1 MKKKII
7 ILVVVILSIIL
18 VAFTFI
24 LFTSVKK
31 DLKIE
36 SSLTK
41 EVTELNLLI
50 ENNDNS
56 NINTR
61 LNTITTSGDYV
72 LVEKAAKN
80 YLKDKEKLF
89 KEMYEI
95 LDNSDNIENLL
106 MIDNIKTDGKEFT
119 NTISL
124 INNTGG
130 KLTKLR
136 DEYQSLTSKEK
147 IESYLTKKLREDD
160 YYNDYYLNELMA
172 DMMNNQKNLDAIN
185 EYLATVSKLKD
196 IFTFLREN
204 KDNWNLENDKIMFNS
219 ETLYNY
225 YEGLLTGI
233 SDYKINNM

>member
-36 SSLTK
+36 SNLTK
-41 EVTELNLLI
+41 EITELNLLI

-89 KEMYEI
+89 KGMYEI

-160 YYNDYYLNELMA
+160 YYNDYYINELMA

-185 EYLATVSKLKD
+185 KYLATVSKLKD

-204 KDNWNLENDKIMFNS
+204 KDNWSLENDKIMFSS

-233 SDYKINNM
+233 SDDKINNM

>member
-106 MIDNIKTDGKEFT
+106 MIDNIKADGKEFT

-124 INNTGG
+124 INNTGS

-136 DEYQSLTSKEK
+136 DEYQSLSSREK
-147 IESYLTKKLREDD
+147 IESYLSKKLREDD
-160 YYNDYYLNELMA
+160 YYNDYYLNELMV

-185 EYLATVSKLKD
+185 KYLATVSKLKD

-204 KDNWNLENDKIMFNS
+204 KDNWNLENDKIMFSS

-233 SDYKINNM
+233 SDDKINNM

>member
-7 ILVVVILSIIL
+7 ILVVAILFIIL
-18 VAFTFI
+18 LVFTT
-24 LFTSVKK
+24 LLLTEVKK

-36 SSLTK
+36 SNLTK
-41 EVTELNLLI
+41 EITELNLLI
-50 ENNDNS
+50 ENNDTS
-56 NINTR
+56 SINKR
-61 LNTITTSGDYV
+61 LNTITTNGDYV

-106 MIDNIKTDGKEFT
+106 MIDNIKTDSKDFV
-119 NTISL
+119 NTLSL
-124 INNTGG
+124 INNTGS

-136 DEYQSLTSKEK
+136 DEYQSFTSKEK

-172 DMMNNQKNLDAIN
+172 DMTNNQKNLEIIN

-196 IFTFLREN
+196 IFSFLREN

-219 ETLYNY
+219 EALYNY

-233 SDYKINNM
+233 SDDKINNM

>member
-36 SSLTK
+36 SNLTK

-89 KEMYEI
+89 KGMYEI

-204 KDNWNLENDKIMFNS
+204 KDNWSLENDKIMFNS

-233 SDYKINNM
+233 SDDKINNM

>member
-7 ILVVVILSIIL
+7 ILVVVILFIIL
-18 VAFTFI
+18 LAFTVI

-36 SSLTK
+36 SNLTK
-41 EVTELNLLI
+41 EVAELNLLI

-56 NINTR
+56 NINKR

-124 INNTGG
+124 INNTGS

-147 IESYLTKKLREDD
+147 IESYLTKRLREDD

-196 IFTFLREN
+196 IFSFLREN

-233 SDYKINNM
+233 SDDKVNNM

>member
-36 SSLTK
+36 SNLTK

-89 KEMYEI
+89 KGMYEI

-160 YYNDYYLNELMA
+160 YYNDYYINELMA

-204 KDNWNLENDKIMFNS
+204 KDNWSLENDKIMFSS

-233 SDYKINNM
+233 SDDKINNM

>member
-233 SDYKINNM
+233 SDDKINNM

>member
-106 MIDNIKTDGKEFT
+106 MIDNIKADGKEFT

-124 INNTGG
+124 INNTGS

-136 DEYQSLTSKEK
+136 DEYQSLSSREK
-147 IESYLTKKLREDD
+147 IESYLSKKLREDD
-160 YYNDYYLNELMA
+160 YYNDYYLNELMV

-185 EYLATVSKLKD
+185 KYLATVSKLKD
-196 IFTFLREN
+196 IFSFLREN

-225 YEGLLTGI
+225 YDGLLTGI
-233 SDYKINNM
+233 SDDKINNM

>member
-18 VAFTFI
+18 LAFTVI

-36 SSLTK
+36 SNLTK
-41 EVTELNLLI
+41 EITELNLLI
-50 ENNDNS
+50 ENNDTS

-106 MIDNIKTDGKEFT
+106 MIDNIKLMEK
-119 NTISL
+119 SL
-124 INNTGG
+124 LILFLLSIIQVVN
-130 KLTKLR
+130 L
-136 DEYQSLTSKEK
+136 
-147 IESYLTKKLREDD
+147 
-160 YYNDYYLNELMA
+160 LN
-172 DMMNNQKNLDAIN
+172 
-185 EYLATVSKLKD
+185 
-196 IFTFLREN
+196 
-204 KDNWNLENDKIMFNS
+204 
-219 ETLYNY
+219 
-225 YEGLLTGI
+225 
-233 SDYKINNM
+233 

>member
-95 LDNSDNIENLL
+95 LDNSDNTENLL
-106 MIDNIKTDGKEFT
+106 MIDNIKADGKEFT

-124 INNTGG
+124 INNTGS

-136 DEYQSLTSKEK
+136 DEYQSLSSREK
-147 IESYLTKKLREDD
+147 IESYLSKKLREDD
-160 YYNDYYLNELMA
+160 YYNDYYLNELMV

-185 EYLATVSKLKD
+185 KYLATVSKLKD

-204 KDNWNLENDKIMFNS
+204 KDNWNLENDKIMFSS

-233 SDYKINNM
+233 SDDKINNM

>member
-1 MKKKII
+1 M
-7 ILVVVILSIIL
+7 
-18 VAFTFI
+18 
-24 LFTSVKK
+24 
-31 DLKIE
+31 
-36 SSLTK
+36 
-41 EVTELNLLI
+41 
-50 ENNDNS
+50 
-56 NINTR
+56 
-61 LNTITTSGDYV
+61 
-72 LVEKAAKN
+72 
-80 YLKDKEKLF
+80 KDKEKLF

-106 MIDNIKTDGKEFT
+106 MIDNIKADGKEFT

-124 INNTGG
+124 INNTGS

-136 DEYQSLTSKEK
+136 DEYQSLSSREK
-147 IESYLTKKLREDD
+147 IESYLSKKLREDD
-160 YYNDYYLNELMA
+160 YYNDYYLNELMV

-196 IFTFLREN
+196 IFSFLREN

-233 SDYKINNM
+233 SDDKINNM

>member
-1 MKKKII
+1 M
-7 ILVVVILSIIL
+7 
-18 VAFTFI
+18 
-24 LFTSVKK
+24 
-31 DLKIE
+31 
-36 SSLTK
+36 SL
-41 EVTELNLLI
+41 
-50 ENNDNS
+50 ENNDTD

-72 LVEKAAKN
+72 LVKKAAKN

-106 MIDNIKTDGKEFT
+106 MIDNIKTDSKEFV

-124 INNTGG
+124 INNTGS

-147 IESYLTKKLREDD
+147 IESYLSKKLREDD
-160 YYNDYYLNELMA
+160 YYNDYYLNELMT

-196 IFTFLREN
+196 IFTFLKEN

-219 ETLYNY
+219 EALYNY

-233 SDYKINNM
+233 SDDKINNM

>member
-1 MKKKII
+1 M
-7 ILVVVILSIIL
+7 
-18 VAFTFI
+18 
-24 LFTSVKK
+24 
-31 DLKIE
+31 
-36 SSLTK
+36 
-41 EVTELNLLI
+41 
-50 ENNDNS
+50 
-56 NINTR
+56 
-61 LNTITTSGDYV
+61 
-72 LVEKAAKN
+72 
-80 YLKDKEKLF
+80 KDKEKLF
-89 KEMYEI
+89 KEMYKI

-124 INNTGG
+124 INNTGS

-185 EYLATVSKLKD
+185 KYLATVSKLKD

-233 SDYKINNM
+233 SDDKINNM

>member
-36 SSLTK
+36 SNLTK

-124 INNTGG
+124 INNTGS

-185 EYLATVSKLKD
+185 KYLATVSKLKD
-196 IFTFLREN
+196 IFSFLREN

-219 ETLYNY
+219 EALYNY

-233 SDYKINNM
+233 SDDKVNNM

>member
-1 MKKKII
+1 M
-7 ILVVVILSIIL
+7 
-18 VAFTFI
+18 
-24 LFTSVKK
+24 
-31 DLKIE
+31 
-36 SSLTK
+36 SL
-41 EVTELNLLI
+41 
-50 ENNDNS
+50 ENNDTD

-72 LVEKAAKN
+72 LVKKAAKN

-106 MIDNIKTDGKEFT
+106 MIDNIKTDSKEFV

-124 INNTGG
+124 INNTGS

-147 IESYLTKKLREDD
+147 IESYLSKKLREDD

-196 IFTFLREN
+196 IFSFLREN

-219 ETLYNY
+219 EALYNY

-233 SDYKINNM
+233 SDDKINNM

>member
-36 SSLTK
+36 SNLTK

-89 KEMYEI
+89 KGMYEI

-160 YYNDYYLNELMA
+160 YYNDYYINELMA

-233 SDYKINNM
+233 SDDKVNNM

>member
-1 MKKKII
+1 M
-7 ILVVVILSIIL
+7 
-18 VAFTFI
+18 
-24 LFTSVKK
+24 
-31 DLKIE
+31 
-36 SSLTK
+36 
-41 EVTELNLLI
+41 
-50 ENNDNS
+50 
-56 NINTR
+56 
-61 LNTITTSGDYV
+61 
-72 LVEKAAKN
+72 
-80 YLKDKEKLF
+80 KDKEKLF

-106 MIDNIKTDGKEFT
+106 MIDNIKADGKEFT

-124 INNTGG
+124 INNTGS

-136 DEYQSLTSKEK
+136 DEYQSLTSREK

-196 IFTFLREN
+196 IFSFLREN
-204 KDNWNLENDKIMFNS
+204 KDNWNLENDKIMFSS

-233 SDYKINNM
+233 SDDKVNNM

>member
-1 MKKKII
+1 M
-7 ILVVVILSIIL
+7 
-18 VAFTFI
+18 
-24 LFTSVKK
+24 
-31 DLKIE
+31 
-36 SSLTK
+36 SL
-41 EVTELNLLI
+41 
-50 ENNDNS
+50 ENNDTD

-72 LVEKAAKN
+72 LVKKAAKN

-106 MIDNIKTDGKEFT
+106 MIDNIKTDSKEFV

-124 INNTGG
+124 INNTGS

-147 IESYLTKKLREDD
+147 IESYLSKKLREDD

-185 EYLATVSKLKD
+185 KYLATVSKLKD
-196 IFTFLREN
+196 IFTFLKEN

-219 ETLYNY
+219 EALYNY

-233 SDYKINNM
+233 SDDKINNM

>member
-204 KDNWNLENDKIMFNS
+204 KDNWNLENDRIMFNS
-219 ETLYNY
+219 EALYNY

-233 SDYKINNM
+233 SDDKMNNM

>member
-7 ILVVVILSIIL
+7 ILVVAILFIIL
-18 VAFTFI
+18 LAFSFI
-24 LFTSVKK
+24 IFTSVKK

-36 SSLTK
+36 SNLTK
-41 EVTELNLLI
+41 EITELNLLI
-50 ENNDNS
+50 ENNDTD

-124 INNTGG
+124 INNTGS

-185 EYLATVSKLKD
+185 EYLATVSKLKG

-204 KDNWNLENDKIMFNS
+204 KDNWNLVNDKIMFNS

-225 YEGLLTGI
+225 YEELLTGI
-233 SDYKINNM
+233 SDDKINNM

>member
-7 ILVVVILSIIL
+7 ILVVAILFIIL
-18 VAFTFI
+18 LAFTFI

-36 SSLTK
+36 SNLTK
-41 EVTELNLLI
+41 EITELNLLI
-50 ENNDNS
+50 ENNDTD

-106 MIDNIKTDGKEFT
+106 MIDNIKTDSKEFV
-119 NTISL
+119 NTLSL
-124 INNTGG
+124 INNTGS

-136 DEYQSLTSKEK
+136 DEYQSLTSREK
-147 IESYLTKKLREDD
+147 IESYLSKKLREDD

-185 EYLATVSKLKD
+185 EYLATVSKLKE
-196 IFTFLREN
+196 IFSFLREN
-204 KDNWNLENDKIMFNS
+204 KDNWNLVNDKIMFNS
-219 ETLYNY
+219 ETLYNS
-225 YEGLLTGI
+225 YEELLTGI
-233 SDYKINNM
+233 SDDKINNM

>member
-36 SSLTK
+36 SNLTK

-89 KEMYEI
+89 KGMYEI

-160 YYNDYYLNELMA
+160 YYNDYYINELMA

-185 EYLATVSKLKD
+185 KYLATVSKLKD

-233 SDYKINNM
+233 SDDKVNNM

>member
-1 MKKKII
+1 M
-7 ILVVVILSIIL
+7 
-18 VAFTFI
+18 
-24 LFTSVKK
+24 
-31 DLKIE
+31 
-36 SSLTK
+36 SL
-41 EVTELNLLI
+41 
-50 ENNDNS
+50 ENNDTD

-72 LVEKAAKN
+72 LVKKAAKN

-106 MIDNIKTDGKEFT
+106 MIDNIKTDSKEFV
-119 NTISL
+119 NTLSL
-124 INNTGG
+124 INNTGS

-147 IESYLTKKLREDD
+147 IESYLSKKLREDD
-160 YYNDYYLNELMA
+160 YYNDYYLNELMT

-196 IFTFLREN
+196 IFTFLKEN

-219 ETLYNY
+219 EALYNY

-233 SDYKINNM
+233 SDDKINNM

>member
-7 ILVVVILSIIL
+7 ISVVVILSIIL
-18 VAFTFI
+18 VAFITI
-24 LFTSVKK
+24 LLTEVKK

-36 SSLTK
+36 SNLTK
-41 EVTELNLLI
+41 EITELNLLI
-50 ENNDNS
+50 ENNDTDS
-56 NINTR
+56 INTR
-61 LNTITTSGDYV
+61 LNTITTNGDYV

-106 MIDNIKTDGKEFT
+106 MIDNIKTDSKEFT

-124 INNTGG
+124 INNTGS

-136 DEYQSLTSKEK
+136 DEYQSLASKEK
-147 IESYLTKKLREDD
+147 IESYLAKNLREDD
-160 YYNDYYLNELMA
+160 YYNDYYLNDLMA
-172 DMMNNQKNLDAIN
+172 DMMNSQKNLDAIN

-233 SDYKINNM
+233 SDDKINNM

>member
-124 INNTGG
+124 INNTGS

-160 YYNDYYLNELMA
+160 YYNDYYINELMA

-185 EYLATVSKLKD
+185 KYLATVSKLKD

-233 SDYKINNM
+233 SDDKINNM

>member
-7 ILVVVILSIIL
+7 ILVVAILFIIL
-18 VAFTFI
+18 LAFSFI
-24 LFTSVKK
+24 IFTSVKK

-36 SSLTK
+36 SNLTK
-41 EVTELNLLI
+41 EITELNLLI
-50 ENNDNS
+50 ENNDTD

-61 LNTITTSGDYV
+61 LNTITTSVDYV

-124 INNTGG
+124 INNTGS

-185 EYLATVSKLKD
+185 EYLATVSKLKG

-204 KDNWNLENDKIMFNS
+204 KDNWNLVNDKIMFNS

-225 YEGLLTGI
+225 YEELLTGI
-233 SDYKINNM
+233 SDDKINNM

>member
-1 MKKKII
+1 
-7 ILVVVILSIIL
+7 
-18 VAFTFI
+18 
-24 LFTSVKK
+24 
-31 DLKIE
+31 
-36 SSLTK
+36 
-41 EVTELNLLI
+41 
-50 ENNDNS
+50 
-56 NINTR
+56 
-61 LNTITTSGDYV
+61 
-72 LVEKAAKN
+72 
-80 YLKDKEKLF
+80 
-89 KEMYEI
+89 MYKI

-124 INNTGG
+124 INNTGS

-185 EYLATVSKLKD
+185 KYLATVSKLKD

-233 SDYKINNM
+233 SDDKINNM

>member
-1 MKKKII
+1 M
-7 ILVVVILSIIL
+7 
-18 VAFTFI
+18 
-24 LFTSVKK
+24 
-31 DLKIE
+31 
-36 SSLTK
+36 SL
-41 EVTELNLLI
+41 
-50 ENNDNS
+50 ENNDTD

-72 LVEKAAKN
+72 LVKKAAKN

-106 MIDNIKTDGKEFT
+106 MIDNIKTDSKEFV

-124 INNTGG
+124 INNTGS

-147 IESYLTKKLREDD
+147 IESYLSKKLREDD

-196 IFTFLREN
+196 IFSFLREN

-233 SDYKINNM
+233 SDDKINNM